1 VVNKIQHFHLDTI
14 SSACEWPHAIS
25 SVTMQLSLLVDIP
38 EELAIQILA
47 QWLQLNSVANLDS
60 AFCNTTLRAKYLQTA
75 YGENSVLSMCNSNP
89 HYEQCASWCL
99 KRKAKVDGVWMS
111 KPLIHEN
118 ISMRKQFLSIME
130 SRLRWATINA
140 GNADCR
146 GAVLDVIQ
154 RCPNIEML
162 KVSTS
167 AVGPTSHDATLLWDE
182 CLLSTTQTCRRL
194 QELTL
199 VDVPSS
205 PGGLGRALES
215 CARLTRLV
223 LGCADSVVPIQAAIP
238 SLTYLDI
245 NHCGGATDA
254 LMLAIAT
261 KCPAMETLNVFHRST
276 ITDVGVRA
284 VLQGCPLLLTTDVEN
299 ATGISRELRVEL
311 AKRRDLN
318 VLDIV
323 WVDMNFSLLMDVL
336 RVSPSVTRIKFSQ
349 LPWLKDRELSMCA
362 YHCPLL
368 ELVFIYA
375 CSNVGMKGMLKL
387 LKPGNQIREL
397 HVTRCPQLGDAVMFA
412 AAQHCP
418 LLETFRTDETYVSD
432 GAVTALA
439 KQCGRLQSLWLQD
452 SPHVTMTGVRAVAEH
467 CRELRYLALPN
478 TLNGR
483 TLPRFNQAVQV
494 VGAKMISSE
503 TCAGTLAA
511 LTRWESRRRHW
522 VLLTAGFCGMFLFN
536 VAVVTVVR
544 WATKS
549 FLLFDLWKCDLRR
562 VGVTLICVPW
572 LSVRFI
578 LMLRRRIPALKQLVL
593 FSSLGW
599 GWCAGVCFVSFVAA
613 VVLV

>member
-1 VVNKIQHFHLDTI
+1 
-14 SSACEWPHAIS
+14 
-25 SVTMQLSLLVDIP
+25 MQLSLLVDIP
-38 EELAIQILA
+38 EELAVQILA
-47 QWLQLNSVANLDS
+47 HWLQLNSVATLDS
-60 AFCNTTLRAKYLQTA
+60 AFCNATLRAKYLQTA

-89 HYEQCASWCL
+89 QYERCASWCL
-99 KRKAKVDGVWMS
+99 KRKAKVDGIWMS
-111 KPLIHEN
+111 KPLIQEN
-118 ISMRKQFLSIME
+118 ISMRKQFLTMME
-130 SRLRWATINA
+130 SQLRWATINA

-154 RCPNIEML
+154 RCPNIETL
-162 KVSTS
+162 KVTTS
-167 AVGPTSHDATLLWDE
+167 GVVPKGYDATLLWDE
-182 CLLSTTQTCRRL
+182 CLLSTAQTCRRL
-194 QELTL
+194 QALTL
-199 VDVPSS
+199 VNVPSS
-205 PGGLGRALES
+205 PEGLGRALES

-245 NHCGGATDA
+245 RDCGGATDA
-254 LMLAIAT
+254 LMLAVAM
-261 KCPAMETLNVFHRST
+261 KCPVLETLNVFHRST

-284 VLQGCPLLLTTDVEN
+284 VLQGCPLLRTTDVEN

-318 VLDIV
+318 MLDV
-323 WVDMNFSLLMDVL
+323 TGDGSWVDMNSTLLMDVL
-336 RVSPSVTRIKFSQ
+336 RVSPSVTRITFSR
-349 LPWLKDRELSMCA
+349 LPWLRDRELSMCA

-368 ELVFIYA
+368 ALISICA
-375 CSNVGMKGMLKL
+375 CPNVSMKGILKL

-418 LLETFRTDETYVSD
+418 HLETFRTDETYVSD

-452 SPHVTMTGVRAVAEH
+452 SPHVTMTGVRALAEH
-467 CRELRYLALPN
+467 CRELRYLALPH

-483 TLPRFNQAVQV
+483 TLPQFSQAVRV
-494 VGAKMISSE
+494 VGAKMVSSE

-511 LTRWESRRRHW
+511 LTWWESLRRHW

-536 VAVVTVVR
+536 VAVVAVVR

-549 FLLFDLWKCDLRR
+549 FLLFDLWKCDVRQL
-562 VGVTLICVPW
+562 GVTLICVPW

-578 LMLRRRIPALKQLVL
+578 LMLRKRIPALKQLAL
-593 FSSLGW
+593 SSSLGW
-599 GWCAGVCFVSFVAA
+599 RWCVGVYFISFLAAA
-613 VVLV
+613 VLVYVLS

>member
-1 VVNKIQHFHLDTI
+1 VGDIATRNITLI
-14 SSACEWPHAIS
+14 AIS
-25 SVTMQLSLLVDIP
+25 SVTMQISLLIDIP
-38 EELAIQILA
+38 EELAVQILA
-47 QWLQLNSVANLDS
+47 HWLQLNSVAKLDS
-60 AFCNTTLRAKYLQTA
+60 AFCNATLRAKYLQTA
-75 YGENSVLSMCNSNP
+75 YGENSVLSTCKSNP
-89 HYEQCASWCL
+89 QYERCVSWCL

-111 KPLIHEN
+111 KPLVQEN
-118 ISMRKQFLSIME
+118 ISMRKQFLTMME
-130 SRLRWATINA
+130 SQLRWATINA

-146 GAVLDVIQ
+146 GALLDVVQ

-162 KVSTS
+162 KVNTS
-167 AVGPTSHDATLLWDE
+167 GVGPTDHDATLLWDE
-182 CLLSTTQTCRRL
+182 CLLSTTQICQRL
-194 QELTL
+194 QGLTL

-205 PGGLGRALES
+205 PEGLGRALES
-215 CARLTRLV
+215 CVRLTRLV
-223 LGCADSVVPIQAAIP
+223 LGCAGTVVPIQAAIP
-238 SLTYLDI
+238 SLTYLDT

-261 KCPAMETLNVFHRST
+261 KCPAMETMKVFYRST

-284 VLQGCPLLLTTDVEN
+284 VLQSCPVLRTTDVEH

-323 WVDMNFSLLMDVL
+323 GDGSWVDMNSSLLVDVL
-336 RVSPSVTRIKFSQ
+336 RVSPSVTRITFSQ
-349 LPWLKDRELSMCA
+349 LPWLRDREVSMCA

-375 CSNVGMKGMLKL
+375 CPNVGMKGMLKL
-387 LKPGNQIREL
+387 LKPGNHIREL
-397 HVTRCPQLGDAVMFA
+397 HVTRCPQLGDAVVFA

-418 LLETFRTDETYVSD
+418 HLETFRTDETYVGD

-439 KQCGRLQSLWLQD
+439 KQCSRLQSLWLQD
-452 SPHVTMTGVRAVAEH
+452 SPHVTMTGVRALAVH
-467 CRELRYLALPN
+467 CCELRYLALPN

-494 VGAKMISSE
+494 VGAKMNSNE

-511 LTRWESRRRHW
+511 LTWSESLGRHW
-522 VLLTAGFCGMFLFN
+522 VLLTAGFCGIFLFN

-544 WATKS
+544 WATMS
-549 FLLFDLWKCDLRR
+549 LLLFDLWKCDARQ

-578 LMLRRRIPALKQLVL
+578 LMLRRRIPALKQLAL
-593 FSSLGW
+593 SSSLGW
-599 GWCAGVCFVSFVAA
+599 GWCAGVYFISFVAA